1 MQVPPLQPQRSIKTA
16 DMPLEQIS
24 ANPNIPKAQKLEAA
38 CRAFEA
44 ILLRQILGAAQ
55 KPVISSSF
63 SNESATASIYR
74 DLATEQMA
82 DGIARSGQF
91 GVARSF
97 LEQLKE
103 KKGSSSAPSGT
114 TPASKMTAATPT
126 ATEPKPS
133 HGAVDLK
140 AHGNER

>member
-1 MQVPPLQPQRSIKTA
+1 MQVPPLKAQPSSGPKTA
-16 DMPLEQIS
+16 NLSFEQVAS
-24 ANPNIPKAQKLEAA
+24 NPNLPKAEKLEAA

-44 ILLRQILGAAQ
+44 ILLRQILGSAQ
-55 KPVISSSF
+55 KTVISSSF
-63 SNESATASIYR
+63 ANESATASVYR

-103 KKGSSSAPSGT
+103 KKGSHPAHPGAA
-114 TPASKMTAATPT
+114 PASQTTAATPP
-126 ATEPKPS
+126 ATVSRPS
-133 HGAVDLK
+133 HGAADLQARK
-140 AHGNER
+140 